1 MKYEMNNHLS
11 CRMNK
16 NKKSLGFTLIEML
29 LVLVLIG
36 IISAITIPQFVN
48 SMRGNRLRVG
58 VRAVVMSG
66 RYARSM
72 AVMKQTD
79 ILLTFN
85 IDEGTITVDE
95 VSVTDAAVKDLMSD
109 ESDDFDDEESEAP
122 QPVIK
127 RTELLSRKLDQVSF
141 EYVEIDGD
149 IISSSSCTVVYSSNG
164 RCSPYTVKVSDDQG
178 KSVEVEVDALS
189 AATTEDG
196 E

>member
-1 MKYEMNNHLS
+1 MSLRNNKL
-11 CRMNK
+11 
-16 NKKSLGFTLIEML
+16 LGFTLIEML

-58 VRAVVMSG
+58 VKSVVMAG

-72 AVMKQTD
+72 SVMKQTD

-85 IDEGTITVDE
+85 IDEGTIVVDE
-95 VSVTDAAVKDLMSD
+95 VALTAAAVKSLR
-109 ESDDFDDEESEAP
+109 SDDSFDSEDDEAVKPEMA
-122 QPVIK
+122 IT

-141 EYVEIDGD
+141 EYIEIDGD
-149 IISSSSCTVVYSSNG
+149 MITSGSGSVIYSSNG
-164 RCSPYTVKVSDDQG
+164 RCHPYTVKVSDDQG
-178 KSVEVEVDALS
+178 KSVIVEVDALS
-189 AATTEDG
+189 AAKTENS